1 MANHYPHG
9 KTALCILRVKQVSTG
24 FVRVRRKL
32 LTPDQI
38 KSYQERVNVP
48 EGDFVLASIE
58 LE

>member
-1 MANHYPHG
+1 MERNYAHG

-48 EGDFVLASIE
+48 EGDFVLSSIE

>member
-1 MANHYPHG
+1 MERNYTRST
-9 KTALCILRVKQVSTG
+9 TALCVLRVKQVNTG

-48 EGDFVLASIE
+48 EGNFVLVSIE